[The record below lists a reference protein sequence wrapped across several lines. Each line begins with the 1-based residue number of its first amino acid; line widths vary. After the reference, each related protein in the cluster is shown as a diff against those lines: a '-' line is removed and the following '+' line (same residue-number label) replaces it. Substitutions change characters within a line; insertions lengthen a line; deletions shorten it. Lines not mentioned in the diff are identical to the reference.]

1 MNRKLIYSFFILS
14 LIFGSATFITAQEEE
29 ILVDPGI
36 TSASPLHIF
45 DRFGDWVRLNV
56 FTFNAIRK
64 AEIRAQVAEERLAEL
79 KVIVEGGEGNDVINR
94 AEALFAA
101 RAEAAEASLE
111 ALDAEGRD
119 VSNLVDKFNDFSLRQ
134 QGVLDDVLARV
145 PDQAKD
151 AIERAIKRSRRGF
164 EKVSEVAARQI
175 ERGYLD
181 EARAQEILERS
192 FERLGRQI
200 EKRSEAL
207 KKIADELG
215 EVPPE
220 IQELFEKK
228 LQLLEGELFNVESKE
243 EFKEIRKRVRS
254 HLKETAS
261 SIREFRRIHR
271 ISDESADEI
280 LKDIEKDR
288 FDIPR
293 KAAEIIAKAE
303 KEIAKLKRNI
313 ADAENRGIEISE
325 KVSIL
330 FKNSEEHLARAKE
343 AFDAKKYGEAFGQA
357 RAAYHNAKNGNRF
370 FDYAFEDKD
379 KARERIDEA
388 REAIV
393 EVEGA
398 LEKFRAEFGRAE
410 FGRAEFGEVPAYIVR
425 MVKSAKNQLSRAE
438 EALNQGD
445 LSLAIRHAEAS
456 RRIADRIKNILDKI
470 SEGETEEFRIRRVPK
485 PIDLPGDQLP
495 PDFSRPRVVE

>member
-14 LIFGSATFITAQEEE
+14 LIFGSVTFITAQEEE

-36 TSASPLHIF
+36 TPASPLHIF
-45 DRFGDWVRLNV
+45 DRFGDWIRLNV

-79 KVIVEGGEGNDVINR
+79 KAVVEGDEGEAIINR

-111 ALDAEGRD
+111 ALDDEGRD

-261 SIREFRRIHR
+261 TIREFRRIHR

-288 FDIPR
+288 FDIPE
-293 KAAEIIAKAE
+293 KAAEMIAKVE

-313 ADAENRGIEISE
+313 ADAENRGIEIPE
-325 KVSIL
+325 KVSTL

-370 FDYAFEDKD
+370 FEVVGFDPNIKD
-379 KARERIDEA
+379 KAKKIIDKARIQIA
-388 REAIV
+388 
-393 EVEGA
+393 A
-398 LEKFRAEFGRAE
+398 LETKIKDFGASVVPSSVLRMLEAARHQLFRAE
-410 FGRAEFGEVPAYIVR
+410 EV
-425 MVKSAKNQLSRAE
+425 
-438 EALNQGD
+438 LNQDD
-445 LSLAIRHAEAS
+445 LSLAIRHAEAA
-456 RRIADRIKNILDKI
+456 RRIADRIENILDKI

-495 PDFSRPRVVE
+495 PDFSRPGVIE